1 MNPKHASPRRIAF
14 DVLLAVEVDDAYAN
28 LLLPARLNS
37 FDLSASDA
45 AFATELTYGTLR
57 MQGFYDSVISNAAQ
71 RDIRSIDTPLL
82 VILRLG
88 THQLLNMRV
97 PSHAAVNESVT
108 LAQKNVSQSSTG
120 FINAV
125 LRRIERHDL
134 KDWQEFLTRDLS
146 DEIERLSILYSH
158 PSWIIRAF
166 RSSLEADN
174 RHGELEQLLASNN
187 ENPHVTFISMPGE
200 QSPYPAGSKQTQYSP
215 YGFTIAGGGDP
226 RSIPGVSEGTIRIQ
240 DEGSQLAGLLLSEIP
255 GAENSAWLDV
265 CAGPGGKAALLAATS
280 RVQHSTL
287 TANEIVP
294 ARVGLVED
302 ALAPFSNVIIT
313 NEDGRSFNSEHPDFF
328 ERILLDAPCTGL
340 GALRRRPEARWRK
353 QPSDVP
359 ELTKLQEELLFSSV
373 DACKPGG
380 VIAYVTC
387 SPHLAETRGVLNNVI
402 RKRIDV
408 SEIDT
413 KGYLENISVAPLM
426 LTGSQLSAQF
436 WPHSHGTDA
445 MFISLLRKSL

>member
-1 MNPKHASPRRIAF
+1 VNPKHASPRRIAF

-158 PSWIIRAF
+158 PS
-166 RSSLEADN
+166 
-174 RHGELEQLLASNN
+174 
-187 ENPHVTFISMPGE
+187 
-200 QSPYPAGSKQTQYSP
+200 
-215 YGFTIAGGGDP
+215 
-226 RSIPGVSEGTIRIQ
+226 
-240 DEGSQLAGLLLSEIP
+240 
-255 GAENSAWLDV
+255 
-265 CAGPGGKAALLAATS
+265 
-280 RVQHSTL
+280 
-287 TANEIVP
+287 
-294 ARVGLVED
+294 
-302 ALAPFSNVIIT
+302 
-313 NEDGRSFNSEHPDFF
+313 
-328 ERILLDAPCTGL
+328 
-340 GALRRRPEARWRK
+340 
-353 QPSDVP
+353 
-359 ELTKLQEELLFSSV
+359 
-373 DACKPGG
+373 
-380 VIAYVTC
+380 
-387 SPHLAETRGVLNNVI
+387 
-402 RKRIDV
+402 
-408 SEIDT
+408 
-413 KGYLENISVAPLM
+413 
-426 LTGSQLSAQF
+426 
-436 WPHSHGTDA
+436 
-445 MFISLLRKSL
+445 